1 MLDKYRIF
9 GLQLLYVYREGHEVV
24 CFSEGPLQC
33 CGDVLRML
41 VLPHELLS
49 RGDEP
54 SRELLVGAWGPRV
67 QQQLPVAQG
76 EGKGDLRF
84 QPLHLRRTWR
94 ARASCLSLPAQLCHG
109 PRFDDCFSGC
119 RCTGDA
125 ASVSSPAWRYL
136 MGRRKLETSSAA
148 RFCSGCEVFSKVSQT
163 PLRKVLMRR
172 QWAGAALN
180 QCFTTKQIWAGIVF
194 LYAVSSSW
202 KLF

>member
-1 MLDKYRIF
+1 MLWGRAK
-9 GLQLLYVYREGHEVV
+9 
-24 CFSEGPLQC
+24 
-33 CGDVLRML
+33 DVGAA
-41 VLPHELLS
+41 PWATLS
-49 RGDEP
+49 RWWAFQ
-54 SRELLVGAWGPRV
+54 GAAGGCLRSSCAP
-67 QQQLPVAQG
+67 AAACCAG

-109 PRFDDCFSGC
+109 PCFDDCFSGC